1 MANRLAGVC
10 ALVVFAICLMLGIQA
25 GNSFSTTLSR
35 ALVAM
40 AGTFGVGLAVG
51 WVAQKMLDEN
61 LKTEEERLKSQSET
75 AGDDR

>member
-1 MANRLAGVC
+1 MASRLAAVC
-10 ALVVFAICLMLGIQA
+10 ALVVFAFCPILGIEA

-35 ALVAM
+35 ALSAL
-40 AGTFGVGLAVG
+40 AGTFGAGLSVG

-61 LKTEEERLKSQSET
+61 LKTGEERLKKQSEG